1 MSKDHLE
8 LIESVEAKKAK
19 HMKNGRLDMAI
30 ACDKIL
36 AVLQDDMDAAIDTKT
51 RHLKGRKT
59 DD

>member
-1 MSKDHLE
+1 
-8 LIESVEAKKAK
+8 
-19 HMKNGRLDMAI
+19 MKNGRLDMAI

-36 AVLQDDMDAAIDTKT
+36 AVIQDDMDASIDTKN

>member
-8 LIESVEAKKAK
+8 LIESVEAKKAE

-36 AVLQDDMDAAIDTKT
+36 AVIQDDMDASIDTKN

-59 DD
+59 ND